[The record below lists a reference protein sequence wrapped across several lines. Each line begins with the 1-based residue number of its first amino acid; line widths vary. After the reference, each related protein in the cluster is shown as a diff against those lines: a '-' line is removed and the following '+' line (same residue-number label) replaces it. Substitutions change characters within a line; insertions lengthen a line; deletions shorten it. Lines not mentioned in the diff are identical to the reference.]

1 MNLRLEEY
9 KDEDN
14 TKYFKMPGVTPRK
27 PEPTSE
33 ILVVA
38 HDPNPIRMVIP
49 INISTT
55 VKEIKYQVLRH
66 LPDIDESSIQ
76 LVYRSKIL
84 QDNDSV
90 KNIGISNND
99 ELTVLNVPVINSV
112 NKDLPSD
119 DLLPKIGN
127 GYKTKPSLV
136 EMARMTVEEL
146 RKVRNFTVE
155 NEFGKIVFEGE
166 TDVLGLNV
174 AEIIKINLKEIVG
187 YPDES
192 SVEKPDI
199 GKGLNKSA
207 VLTLYQYDITGS
219 KEKYEQ
225 KLKNVCQKSNME
237 YQSYNQA
244 NRELQVRIRHF

>member
-1 MNLRLEEY
+1 M
-9 KDEDN
+9 
-14 TKYFKMPGVTPRK
+14 
-27 PEPTSE
+27 
-33 ILVVA
+33 
-38 HDPNPIRMVIP
+38 
-49 INISTT
+49 
-55 VKEIKYQVLRH
+55 
-66 LPDIDESSIQ
+66 
-76 LVYRSKIL
+76 
-84 QDNDSV
+84 
-90 KNIGISNND
+90 
-99 ELTVLNVPVINSV
+99 
-112 NKDLPSD
+112 
-119 DLLPKIGN
+119 
-127 GYKTKPSLV
+127 
-136 EMARMTVEEL
+136 
-146 RKVRNFTVE
+146 
-155 NEFGKIVFEGE
+155 FEGE